1 MKKIQLTRGMVAI
14 VDDEDFESLN
24 QRKWFAAN
32 NRGNF
37 CACRVMRT
45 QFQEH
50 KIKMCNVI
58 MNVPEGMVVN
68 YKDGNRMN
76 NRKENLRVCTKSQ
89 AQQNQK
95 PQQRNKSS
103 EYKGVSRLKNR
114 GKWMAYIKVNGNDVY
129 LGVYKQE
136 IDAALA
142 YDEAAEKY
150 FGEFAR
156 PNFK

>member
-1 MKKIQLTRGMVAI
+1 
-14 VDDEDFESLN
+14 
-24 QRKWFAAN
+24 
-32 NRGNF
+32 
-37 CACRVMRT
+37 
-45 QFQEH
+45 
-50 KIKMCNVI
+50 